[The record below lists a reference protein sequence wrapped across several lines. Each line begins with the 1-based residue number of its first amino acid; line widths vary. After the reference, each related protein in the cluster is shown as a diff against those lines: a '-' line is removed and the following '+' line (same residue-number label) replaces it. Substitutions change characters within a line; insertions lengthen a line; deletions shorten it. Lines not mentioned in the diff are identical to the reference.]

1 MFVFFLDF
9 VADIFE
15 TLTITPKADLKSIP
29 EELKQEVPEAL
40 HTMFAEK
47 ESREKAVSRHR
58 QKKEKVTAIC
68 TPPTCS
74 GMSSNVKTKTTARQK
89 KTSLACTVSLI
100 III

>member
-47 ESREKAVSRHR
+47 ESREEAVSR
-58 QKKEKVTAIC
+58 
-68 TPPTCS
+68 
-74 GMSSNVKTKTTARQK
+74 
-89 KTSLACTVSLI
+89 
-100 III
+100 